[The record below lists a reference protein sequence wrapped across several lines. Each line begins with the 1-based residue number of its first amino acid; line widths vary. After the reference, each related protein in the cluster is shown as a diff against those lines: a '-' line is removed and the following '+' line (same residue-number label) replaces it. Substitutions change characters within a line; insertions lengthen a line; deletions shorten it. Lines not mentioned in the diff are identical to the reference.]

1 MTRGGAARP
10 ACARDDAQSFAKAMR
25 LGDDASVHLLT
36 GTSGYSYPQWRGT
49 FYPAELRDEDML
61 PHYATQLPTVEIN
74 NTFYRIPKP
83 DVVDTWK
90 ARAPEPFTFVIK
102 ASQRISHHA
111 KLKGENAHGSLR
123 YLYSVIERLGAQLGC
138 VLLQTPPYLRADV
151 GLLAALLAHVPAGQ
165 RMAFELPHESWN
177 TAAVDQ
183 LLLDAGHCRV
193 VADKEDGSAAWPQLA
208 NWAYVRLRRD
218 DYTEAQI
225 AAWLGELRSKGLER
239 AFVFFKHEDTARGAE
254 MALQLRGLAAAS

>member
-1 MTRGGAARP
+1 M
-10 ACARDDAQSFAKAMR
+10 
-25 LGDDASVHLLT
+25 HLLP
-36 GTSGYSYPQWRGT
+36 GTSGYSYPQWRGS

-61 PHYATQLPTVEIN
+61 PHYAGRLPTVEIN

-90 ARAPEPFTFVIK
+90 ARAPAPFTFVIK

-123 YLYSVIERLGAQLGC
+123 YLYSVIERLSGQLGA

-151 GLLAALLAHVPAGQ
+151 GLLAALLPHVPAGQ
-165 RMAFELPHESWN
+165 RIAFELAHDSWH
-177 TAAVDQ
+177 TAEVDR

-193 VADKEDGSAAWPQLA
+193 VADKDDGTATWPELA
-208 NWAYVRLRRD
+208 DWAYVRLRRD
-218 DYTEAQI
+218 DYSPAQL
-225 AAWLGELRSKGLER
+225 ATWLSELRGRQLQR

-254 MALQLRGLAAAS
+254 MALEFLRMAEPAELIAPG